1 MNQITKK
8 RQYTQEKKAMADRVQ
23 ERGNQAARSGGR
35 EQERIRSKRRER
47 EQRRRRQLLA
57 YRIFS
62 GLLLCIIICL
72 ALHIVQRLRRL
83 EHAVYAED
91 TASGWQQVWH
101 AIKGDEDDAVQS
113 GNIASYARM
122 CEVGDVDAPAKREVW
137 EIEER
142 LAELAE
148 TDERIAEIC
157 AARESYPD
165 KILEALANNPE
176 MTDYVLGYTDR
187 KDGTESGSTSAEL
200 TEEEKGMEYPLFLQ
214 WDPRW
219 GYVSYGDSSYVGLAG
234 CGPTALSMAL
244 YYLTKDASLTPD
256 VIAEYAMEHDY
267 YMYGTGTLWA
277 LMEDVPVQY
286 GIRSQK
292 PQVDEWS
299 MKRELD
305 EGHILICAMRP
316 GDFTAAG
323 HFIVI
328 YGYNEE
334 GFLVNDPNCVAR
346 SRKEWTFDQIRGQIK
361 QLWALGK

>member
-1 MNQITKK
+1 
-8 RQYTQEKKAMADRVQ
+8 MADRVQ
-23 ERGNQAARSGGR
+23 KRGSQAARSGGR

-47 EQRRRRQLLA
+47 EQRRRKQLLA

-62 GLLLCIIICL
+62 GVLLCIIIGL
-72 ALHIVQRLRRL
+72 ALHIVQRVRRL

-91 TASGWQQVWH
+91 TASGWQHVQQEQHVQQARH
-101 AIKGDEDDAVQS
+101 VIKGDEDDAVES
-113 GNIASYARM
+113 ENIASYART
-122 CEVGDVDAPAKREVW
+122 CEVGDVDAPAARETW

-142 LAELAE
+142 LAELAR
-148 TDERIAEIC
+148 TDEKVAEIW
-157 AARESYPD
+157 AAKENYPD
-165 KILEALANNPE
+165 KMLEALANNPE
-176 MTDYVLGYTDR
+176 MADYVQGYTDR
-187 KDGTESGSTSAEL
+187 KNGTESGDTSAEL

-219 GYVSYGDSSYVGLAG
+219 GYVSYGDDSYVGLAG

-244 YYLTKDASLTPD
+244 YYLTKDVSLTPD
-256 VIAEYAMEHDY
+256 AIAKYAMEHDY

-277 LMEDVPVQY
+277 LMEDVPVRY
-286 GIRSQK
+286 GVKSQK
-292 PQVDEWS
+292 PQVEEWS

-316 GDFTAAG
+316 GDFTASG

-346 SRKEWTFDQIRGQIK
+346 SRKEWTFEQIKGQIK

>member
-1 MNQITKK
+1 
-8 RQYTQEKKAMADRVQ
+8 MADRVQ
-23 ERGNQAARSGGR
+23 EREGRTARSGGR

-47 EQRRRRQLLA
+47 EQRRRKQQLA
-57 YRIFS
+57 YRIFI
-62 GLLLCIIICL
+62 GVLLCIIIGL
-72 ALHIVQRLRRL
+72 ALHIAYRVRRL
-83 EHAVYAED
+83 EHEVYAED
-91 TASGWQQVWH
+91 TASGWQQAQQVRH
-101 AIKGDEDDAVQS
+101 VINRDEDDAVES
-113 GNIASYARM
+113 GNIASYART
-122 CEVGDVDAPAKREVW
+122 CEVGDVDAPAEREVW

-142 LAELAE
+142 LTELAG
-148 TDERIAEIC
+148 TDEKVAEIW
-157 AARESYPD
+157 AAKENYPD
-165 KILEALANNPE
+165 KMLEALANNPE
-176 MTDYVLGYTDR
+176 MADYVQGYPDR
-187 KDGTESGSTSAEL
+187 KNGTKSGDTSAEL

-219 GYVSYGDSSYVGLAG
+219 GYASYGDDSYVGLAG

-244 YYLTKDASLTPD
+244 YYLTKDVSLTPD

-277 LMEDVPVQY
+277 LMEDVPGKY

-292 PQVDEWS
+292 PQLEEQS

-305 EGHILICAMRP
+305 EGRILICAMRP

-346 SRKEWTFDQIRGQIK
+346 SRRAWSFEKIGGQIK